1 MSEKP
6 VVLRLADDFDRD
18 AKRELFRYLDLDKAA
33 TELRRQHAE
42 IERLR
47 GLLQEAREY
56 LPTHH
61 PIAESLFLRI
71 AQALAQK

>member
-47 GLLQEAREY
+47 EENEEMEVLFKALQEAFARAKEAALRREDV
-56 LPTHH
+56 
-61 PIAESLFLRI
+61 
-71 AQALAQK
+71 

>member
-6 VVLRLADDFDRD
+6 EALRLADDFDRD

-33 TELRRQHAE
+33 AELRRQHAE

-47 GLLQEAREY
+47 EENEEMEVLFKALQEAFARAKEAALRREDV
-56 LPTHH
+56 
-61 PIAESLFLRI
+61 
-71 AQALAQK
+71 